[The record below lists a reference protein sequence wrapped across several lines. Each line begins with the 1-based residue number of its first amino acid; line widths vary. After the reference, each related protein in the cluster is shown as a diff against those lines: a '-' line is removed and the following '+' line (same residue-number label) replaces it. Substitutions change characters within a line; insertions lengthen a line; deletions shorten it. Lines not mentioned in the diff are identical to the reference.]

1 MSLYNFAWTGMY
13 SRDWELACEFWIAT
27 RIKTRFIVH
36 SDDDAILCA
45 QTLTRSLGLLP
56 VPTHGLVL
64 GWDLWDGFDNCFILV
79 SRDVADY
86 FALHWYDTLR
96 PRSRRGGAT
105 LGEGWLEAGDSRGRG
120 SWKSQLLAAGVPL
133 LFRRARVIDAPGEP
147 LVVDPADTFGGERAA
162 SSPREPSPSR
172 RHSIDGVVDRAGEI
186 HLAAHAARRHAWP
199 IVLATLYGDASLRDA
214 DGALLAAQIK
224 KGGNMDP
231 LVFEKTVARVWDKDR
246 ATRLAE
252 FRRDPYISPVLERRH
267 DKVISEAVLDAVYP
281 ADAAAF
287 CRHRFHI
294 DKFKLPE
301 LMRWW
306 RGEAS

>member
-56 VPTHGLVL
+56 VPTHGIVL

-133 LFRRARVIDAPGEP
+133 LFRR
-147 LVVDPADTFGGERAA
+147 
-162 SSPREPSPSR
+162 
-172 RHSIDGVVDRAGEI
+172 
-186 HLAAHAARRHAWP
+186 
-199 IVLATLYGDASLRDA
+199 
-214 DGALLAAQIK
+214 
-224 KGGNMDP
+224 
-231 LVFEKTVARVWDKDR
+231 
-246 ATRLAE
+246 
-252 FRRDPYISPVLERRH
+252 
-267 DKVISEAVLDAVYP
+267 
-281 ADAAAF
+281 DAALNVHFLLWYA
-287 CRHRFHI
+287 CS
-294 DKFKLPE
+294 
-301 LMRWW
+301 M
-306 RGEAS
+306 A